1 MSRRRHFVLDRLL
14 RRGRARLGK
23 GERDAGERDAGERDA
38 ELHLYSVSRTSRI
51 YLHLQNSWNSYI
63 IVRTPARSHTGCPFV
78 LRFFLFLSFLLSLDF
93 SLCLAFLYLACLH
106 LNRSSKTLILFHCFT
121 VSLFPVCVSNCV
133 RLCLCVRPSVRPEVH
148 PDVGPALQDV
158 VQHPAPLLSS

>member
-1 MSRRRHFVLDRLL
+1 MSRRRHFVLERLL

-23 GERDAGERDAGERDA
+23 GERDAGERDA

-78 LRFFLFLSFLLSLDF
+78 LRSFSFFLSSFHLSFL
-93 SLCLAFLYLACLH
+93 
-106 LNRSSKTLILFHCFT
+106 
-121 VSLFPVCVSNCV
+121 
-133 RLCLCVRPSVRPEVH
+133 SV
-148 PDVGPALQDV
+148 
-158 VQHPAPLLSS
+158 LLSFILRVCI